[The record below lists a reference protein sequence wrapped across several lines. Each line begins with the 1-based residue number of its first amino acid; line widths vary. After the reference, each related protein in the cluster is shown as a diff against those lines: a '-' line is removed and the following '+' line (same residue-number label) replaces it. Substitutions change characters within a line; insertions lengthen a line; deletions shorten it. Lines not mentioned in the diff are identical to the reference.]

1 MPTQFTNLPI
11 YQRERGF
18 IGALNFHIR
27 KVDNK
32 QDLMGFIRFP
42 WRVYRD
48 DPYWVPPLISERKAF
63 LDPRQNPFFEHA
75 EVELFLAQRA
85 CPELYPERSEGPRRD
100 GETIG
105 TVAAIINDNHNDF
118 HQERTGFFGLFEVIE
133 DYAVAEALLATARDW
148 VQARG
153 MDVIRGPMNMSINDE
168 CGLLIDGFDSSPVVM
183 MTYNPRYY
191 VDFIERFGF
200 VKAKDLYAYIIST
213 DIFNR
218 EVSKLPPKFLRV
230 AEVAGKRAG
239 VQVRRVNM
247 RDFDAEV
254 EKAKAIY
261 NSAWEKNWG
270 AVPMTDAEFDHLAQG
285 LRKFL
290 DPDLLLVAETSEVSQ
305 TSEVYRPVGVFVGLP
320 DVNQPLLHVNG
331 RLFPLGW
338 IKYLWYR
345 RKIDTFRAVIMGVI
359 EEYREKG
366 IDALMYVEA
375 AKVAFR
381 KGYRWCEMSW
391 ILEDNVMMNRILQRL
406 GGEIY
411 KTYRIYE
418 MVL

>member
-1 MPTQFTNLPI
+1 MGSLDFC
-11 YQRERGF
+11 
-18 IGALNFHIR
+18 IR
-27 KVDNK
+27 KVENQ
-32 QDLMGFIRFP
+32 QDLMKFIRFP

-63 LDPRQNPFFEHA
+63 LNPHQNPFFEHA

-85 CPELYPERSEGPRRD
+85 CPEPSRRD
-100 GETIG
+100 GETVG
-105 TVAAIINDNHNDF
+105 TIAAMINDNHNDF
-118 HQERTGFFGLFEVIE
+118 HEEKAGFFGLFEVIE
-133 DYAVAEALLATARDW
+133 DYAVAEGLLVTARSW
-148 VQARG
+148 VKAKG
-153 MDVIRGPMNMSINDE
+153 MDVIRGPMNLSINDE
-168 CGLLIDGFDSSPVVM
+168 CGLLVDGFDSSPVVM

-191 VDFIERFGF
+191 VDFFERFGLG
-200 VKAKDLYAYIIST
+200 KAKDLYAYLLST

-218 EVSKLPPKFLRV
+218 EVSNLPPKFLRV
-230 AEVAGKRAG
+230 AEAARKRAG
-239 VQVRRVNM
+239 VRVRRVNM

-270 AVPMTDAEFDHLAQG
+270 AVPMTDAEFNHLAQG

-331 RLFPLGW
+331 RLFPFGW

-375 AKVAFR
+375 AKAAFR

-406 GGEIY
+406 GGEVY

-418 MVL
+418 LRI

>member
-1 MPTQFTNLPI
+1 MGSLDF
-11 YQRERGF
+11 R
-18 IGALNFHIR
+18 IR
-27 KVDNK
+27 KVENQ
-32 QDLMGFIRFP
+32 QDLMEFIRFP

-63 LDPRQNPFFEHA
+63 LDPHKNPFFEHA
-75 EVELFLAQRA
+75 EVELFLAQK
-85 CPELYPERSEGPRRD
+85 D
-100 GETIG
+100 GETVG
-105 TVAAIINDNHNDF
+105 TIAAIINDNHNDF
-118 HQERTGFFGLFEVIE
+118 HEEKAGFFGLFEVIE
-133 DYAVAEALLATARDW
+133 DYAVAEGLLVTARDW
-148 VQARG
+148 VKAKG
-153 MDVIRGPMNMSINDE
+153 LDVIRGPLNMSINDE

-191 VDFIERFGF
+191 LDFIERFGF
-200 VKAKDLYAYIIST
+200 VKAKDLYAYLIST

-230 AEVAGKRAG
+230 SEAARKRAG
-239 VQVRRVNM
+239 VRVRRVNM
-247 RDFDAEV
+247 KDFDAEV

-285 LRKFL
+285 LKKFL
-290 DPDLLLVAETSEVSQ
+290 DPDLLLVAEVDD
-305 TSEVYRPVGVFVGLP
+305 RPVGVFVGLP